1 MVFALTFRQFIHY
14 YLKIFIYYSIVQQA
28 LILNIFMYDSFF
40 FYIAFN
46 ILFYC
51 AVHKKITFK
60 SRAFFPQTHFVNVA
74 LDRVCA

>member
-28 LILNIFMYDSFF
+28 LILNIFMYDSF